1 MQAADAYAFGILL
14 WELYTCS
21 RAWADLTHV
30 QVLPSSAVCMHI
42 DQKLHAPGCGCVSVL
57 VRDNSLHRDSQ
68 GIVQMGGLP
77 VCNALSSAT
86 ASAGVTH
93 CWSSVGGL

>member
-21 RAWADLTHV
+21 RAWANLTHV

-42 DQKLHAPGCGCVSVL
+42 DQKLHAIGSGCVSVL
-57 VRDNSLHRDSQ
+57 KYQATSQ
-68 GIVQMGGLP
+68 KP
-77 VCNALSSAT
+77 KLSSRRGA
-86 ASAGVTH
+86 AGMQCLVR
-93 CWSSVGGL
+93 CKRVS